1 MARISSSQSSGQS
14 VHSAAS
20 IAMLLET
27 PTPLLTPLLSPWL
40 TRTPRSRTCLGLRL
54 RSGCAPG

>member
-20 IAMLLET
+20 MAMLLET

-54 RSGCAPG
+54 RSG